1 MYYVRLYPRRWYHG
15 NISRREAKIILQD
28 FRGGNGSFL
37 VRSSESFSGKFAI
50 SFVWVN
56 HIAKSFQPC
65 PSEKWKECHIVHF
78 HYSRGGCIVCLWFC
92 WGFSWEEQSGGG
104 YCVSVVST
112 TFDVAPMCTWSF
124 VCQQLH
130 VVGHVCVGQLS
141 SECSGSFLKKIMPV
155 SALALHAVG
164 MKGAVF
170 DSPITRESAT
180 IAIYCS
186 FRWNLYLNSLAA
198 RSHDCCFEPG
208 KAFDLLNF
216 QPA

>member
-1 MYYVRLYPRRWYHG
+1 VG
-15 NISRREAKIILQD
+15 AT
-28 FRGGNGSFL
+28 
-37 VRSSESFSGKFAI
+37 
-50 SFVWVN
+50 
-56 HIAKSFQPC
+56 
-65 PSEKWKECHIVHF
+65 
-78 HYSRGGCIVCLWFC
+78 VCLLFRPLLMWPPC
-92 WGFSWEEQSGGG
+92 VLDPSSVNSYMSWGT
-104 YCVSVVST
+104 CVW
-112 TFDVAPMCTWSF
+112 D
-124 VCQQLH
+124 
-130 VVGHVCVGQLS
+130 QLS

-186 FRWNLYLNSLAA
+186 FRGNLYLNSLAA